1 MTTGIKDGPPAVQ
14 NETDCHHELQLE
26 LERLLDFKKEHVRD
40 KDLTPCPA
48 CAIPVRFDADRCPH
62 CESNIAAHNALVRE
76 SLRRLDE
83 ITFEIDREHDRI
95 SDTPQDEPRP
105 SLGRRLKNFFSGPQ
119 AADTPDSPEPP
130 QPDRALWAVEYPRTL
145 DNIWEGEPLKVL
157 ECHGPWLRVKT
168 RDGRKGWVYSTIVR
182 DR

>member
-1 MTTGIKDGPPAVQ
+1 MSTGITHEPPAVQ
-14 NETDCHHELQLE
+14 TDTECHHELQLE
-26 LERLLDFKKEHVRD
+26 LDRLLDFKKENVRE

-48 CAIPVRFDADRCPH
+48 CTIPVRFDVDRCPH

-83 ITFEIDREHDRI
+83 ITAEIDREHDRLV
-95 SDTPQDEPRP
+95 DTTHEDTGP
-105 SLGRRLKNFFSGPQ
+105 SLGRRLKNFFSGSQ
-119 AADTPDSPEPP
+119 APEPSESP
-130 QPDRALWAVEYPRTL
+130 NPPARPLWAVEDMRTL

-157 ECHGPWLRVKT
+157 ECRGPWLRVKT

>member
-1 MTTGIKDGPPAVQ
+1 MTTGTTHEPPAVQ
-14 NETDCHHELQLE
+14 SDTDCHHELQLE
-26 LERLLDFKKEHVRD
+26 LERLLDFKKENVREKD
-40 KDLTPCPA
+40 KTQCPA
-48 CAIPVRFDADRCPH
+48 CAIPVRFDVDRCPH

-83 ITFEIDREHDRI
+83 ITAEIDREHERL
-95 SDTPQDEPRP
+95 SDTPHEEARP
-105 SLGRRLKNFFSGPQ
+105 SLGRRLKNIFSGSQPSEASEPAVAVDRPQ
-119 AADTPDSPEPP
+119 
-130 QPDRALWAVEYPRTL
+130 WAVDTRRTL

-157 ECHGPWLRVKT
+157 ECHGPWLKVKA